1 MNFQIQILNP
11 KAEKLLRDL
20 ADMQLISISEPSV
33 DSFLAVVDRLRK
45 NAESDPPN
53 LDDITKEVEKVRSKR
68 YAKNKS

>member
-1 MNFQIQILNP
+1 MNFQVQILNP

-20 ADMQLISISEPSV
+20 ADLQLISISEPSV

-45 NAESDPPN
+45 NAASEPPN
-53 LDDITKEVEKVRSKR
+53 LVDITKEVETVRSKR